1 MLLRPSGSLAM
12 RKGQLVSRGVPSL
25 SSSWRGRG
33 LSNSSVCWQRG
44 KGGEKDPGFARP
56 SPLSSGKQMGNGEIA
71 RLMASYLWPPN
82 DGRARG
88 RVGLALGLLVG
99 AKVLNI
105 QVPMLFKDVVD
116 GLQGVPGSSGAA
128 GASEMLVGSE
138 ALVSSAGPAVVPVA
152 LLLAYGSARAGASL
166 FNELRNA
173 TFASVGQAAIRRV
186 SLRLFE
192 HLHSLDLSWHL
203 SRQTGTLTRA
213 IDRGSRAINFVMQ
226 AMLFNFVPTILEI
239 GLVAGILAHT
249 CGGQY
254 AAVALGTMGA
264 YIAFTLKYTQWRT
277 RFIKTMNEVDAQASA
292 ITVDSL
298 INYETV
304 KYYGNEKIESRR
316 YERWLAEYE
325 TAALKSAKSLA
336 GLNWGQNLIFSASLT
351 ATMIM
356 AAQGVTR
363 GEMTVG
369 DLVMVNGLLFQLSM
383 PLNFLG
389 SMYREMRQSFVDME
403 TMFALLQQN
412 PDIRD
417 RPDARELVLPPA
429 GGEIEFCDV
438 VFSYEKKDRPSIKS
452 ASSKETSS
460 LDSSEESSSP
470 PNDVSSS
477 SSSSSKRR
485 VILNGL
491 SFKIGAGEKLG
502 IVGSSGSGKSTIL
515 RLLFRF
521 FEPDSGC
528 IKINGVDI
536 REYSLHSLRRAIG
549 VVPQDTVLFNDTIA
563 YNISYG
569 DPSASMVQIE
579 EAARQASIH
588 EAISQMPLKY
598 DTVVGERGLKLS
610 GGEKQRIAIARTVLR
625 KAPILFC
632 DEWTSSLDGQTEL
645 DVQNQLRSASEG
657 HTRLM
662 IAHRLSSIADADR
675 IVVLNHGR
683 VDESGSHQELLARR
697 GAYAHMWHAQRQ
709 HTQQQH

>member
-1 MLLRPSGSLAM
+1 
-12 RKGQLVSRGVPSL
+12 
-25 SSSWRGRG
+25 
-33 LSNSSVCWQRG
+33 
-44 KGGEKDPGFARP
+44 
-56 SPLSSGKQMGNGEIA
+56 
-71 RLMASYLWPPN
+71 
-82 DGRARG
+82 
-88 RVGLALGLLVG
+88 
-99 AKVLNI
+99 
-105 QVPMLFKDVVD
+105 
-116 GLQGVPGSSGAA
+116 
-128 GASEMLVGSE
+128 
-138 ALVSSAGPAVVPVA
+138 
-152 LLLAYGSARAGASL
+152 
-166 FNELRNA
+166 
-173 TFASVGQAAIRRV
+173 
-186 SLRLFE
+186 
-192 HLHSLDLSWHL
+192 
-203 SRQTGTLTRA
+203 
-213 IDRGSRAINFVMQ
+213 
-226 AMLFNFVPTILEI
+226 
-239 GLVAGILAHT
+239 
-249 CGGQY
+249 
-254 AAVALGTMGA
+254 
-264 YIAFTLKYTQWRT
+264 
-277 RFIKTMNEVDAQASA
+277 
-292 ITVDSL
+292 
-298 INYETV
+298 
-304 KYYGNEKIESRR
+304 
-316 YERWLAEYE
+316 
-325 TAALKSAKSLA
+325 
-336 GLNWGQNLIFSASLT
+336 
-351 ATMIM
+351 
-356 AAQGVTR
+356 
-363 GEMTVG
+363 
-369 DLVMVNGLLFQLSM
+369 
-383 PLNFLG
+383 
-389 SMYREMRQSFVDME
+389 E

-470 PNDVSSS
+470 PNDVSSSS